1 MTVSYDLLECMI
13 QEENLSAIGN
23 AGGRLPAIL
32 RRDGWR
38 SARAEA
44 LHLDRLR
51 SAEGSLALDD
61 DSVAVLL
68 HTVEGRTLLFD
79 QNGLYNA
86 WIVAAAGRTRGARP
100 RFWPAR
106 CRGAAR

>member
-1 MTVSYDLLECMI
+1 MTVSELLECII

-32 RRDGWR
+32 RRDGWS
-38 SARAEA
+38 SACAVA

-51 SAEGSLALDD
+51 TAEGSLALDD

-68 HTVEGRTLLFD
+68 HTLVGRPLLLS

-86 WIVAAAGRTRGARP
+86 
-100 RFWPAR
+100 
-106 CRGAAR
+106 